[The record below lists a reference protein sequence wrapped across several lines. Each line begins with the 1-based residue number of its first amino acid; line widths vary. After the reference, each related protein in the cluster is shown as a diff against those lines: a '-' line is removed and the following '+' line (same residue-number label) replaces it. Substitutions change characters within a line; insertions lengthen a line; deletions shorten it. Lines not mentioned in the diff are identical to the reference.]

1 MPPSGSSPIPSGEL
15 RAVVF
20 PIEWPPVSHASSQYW
35 PPPAK
40 CRPSKPASCPVS
52 SRLSPLP
59 WARRA
64 AEEEL
69 TKSICIGPFMPPNP
83 RIRASVPEPSL
94 TPGAQKSVPVECLRA
109 TEWLRGAAPGEGGRR
124 AAHSSGGGEAV
135 NVAVA
140 VASPPRLS
148 VQSPLPEAPP
158 PLQAPPQPAKLKS
171 LPAVAVSVTE
181 VPAPKSA
188 AQVDESQSSPEGEEV
203 TRPFPWTM
211 TVRRCWPGGG
221 VLATNVALTSRSAS
235 SVRSHPPV
243 PLQAPAQ
250 LMKDAPESG
259 TATRWTCEPVEYW
272 ALQFP
277 RQSAPAPRTSPLPDV
292 VRRRLT
298 LVGSVRPD
306 PPPELDPHPATTP
319 APTQT
324 RMNARIASP
333 TSGNR

>member
-1 MPPSGSSPIPSGEL
+1 MPD
-15 RAVVF
+15 
-20 PIEWPPVSHASSQYW
+20 
-35 PPPAK
+35 
-40 CRPSKPASCPVS
+40 
-52 SRLSPLP
+52 
-59 WARRA
+59 
-64 AEEEL
+64 
-69 TKSICIGPFMPPNP
+69 
-83 RIRASVPEPSL
+83 PSL
-94 TPGAQKSVPVECLRA
+94 TPGAQKSVPVECLRS
-109 TEWLRGAAPGEGGRR
+109 TEWLRGAGPGDGGRR

-158 PLQAPPQPAKLKS
+158 PLQAPPQPWKLKP

-188 AQVDESQSSPEGEEV
+188 AQVEESQSSPEGEEV

-211 TVRRCWPGGG
+211 TVRRCWAGGG
-221 VLATNVALTSRSAS
+221 VVATNVALTSRSAS
-235 SVRSHPPV
+235 SVRSQPPV

-259 TATRWTCEPVEYW
+259 TATRWTCAPAEYW
-272 ALQFP
+272 ALQLP
-277 RQSAPAPRTSPLPDV
+277 RQSAPAPRTSPVPDV

-306 PPPELDPHPATTP
+306 PPPELDPHPATRP
-319 APTQT
+319 AATQT
-324 RMNARIASP
+324 RMNGARIASP
-333 TSGNR
+333 TGSVDTRTAADKPDGRPSLTGKQASVRAASVAFQGPQPDGIRIDQEQLPLRSGSFASCRVARSANTGGLLNRVSSDLPTPIWCNYTSC